1 MNDPWID
8 TYASSTSMSE
18 RLFERAQQVLP
29 AGVSYS
35 IRDFPPHPF
44 YVDRAEGCHLYDVDG
59 NAYTDYW
66 SGHGALLLGHR
77 PTPVI
82 EAVARQLERGTHFG
96 FSHPL
101 EIEMA
106 ELVRSMMPGAEMIR
120 YTNSGTEANMYA
132 VGLARAHTGREKIAK
147 ADGGWHGGYDA
158 LNKAVHPP
166 FTTPEAAGISAGA
179 VDDTRTFTFND
190 LDSVWDVIKG
200 KDVACVVIEPMMG
213 AAGFI
218 PAESEFLA
226 GLKTIC
232 RETGTLL
239 IFDEVVTGFR
249 LGPGGAQ
256 ELLGVRPD
264 ITVIGKIMGGGF
276 PVGALCGRR
285 EVFERFDHRRFP
297 HRQDRAAHGGTFSA
311 NPVSMAAG
319 MATLAALQDGA
330 VYAHV
335 DRLGEQA
342 RAGLEAIFGKSGI
355 DAAITG
361 LKSTFSVH
369 FQKETPRNARD
380 TARND
385 VALARRYYD
394 FLLSRRIVYLTPSMP
409 HMFLNAAHRAEDVA
423 LFLSGTEDFAKAV
436 AV

>member
-1 MNDPWID
+1 MKDLWSD
-8 TYASSTSMSE
+8 TYAAGTPTSK

-29 AGVSYS
+29 AGVSYA
-35 IRDFPPHPF
+35 IRDIPPHPF
-44 YVDRAEGCHLYDVDG
+44 YVDRAEGCRLYDVDG

-66 SGHGALLLGHR
+66 SGHGALLLGHC
-77 PTPVI
+77 PKQVV

-96 FSHPL
+96 FCHPL
-101 EIEMA
+101 EIELA

-132 VGLARAHTGREKIAK
+132 VGLARAHTGRTKIAK
-147 ADGGWHGGYDA
+147 AEGGWHGGYDA
-158 LNKAVHPP
+158 LNKAVRAP
-166 FTTPEAAGISAGA
+166 FTVPEAAGISARA
-179 VDDTRTFTFND
+179 LDETLTYTFND

-218 PAESEFLA
+218 PVEPAFLA

-232 RETGTLL
+232 GETGTLL

-256 ELLGVRPD
+256 ELFGVRPD
-264 ITVIGKIMGGGF
+264 ISVIGKIMGGGF

-285 EVFERFDHRRFP
+285 DVFERLDHRRFP
-297 HRQDRAAHGGTFSA
+297 RPQDRAAHGGTFSA

-319 MATLAALQDGA
+319 IATLTALRDGE
-330 VYAHV
+330 VYAHL

-342 RAGLEAIFGKSGI
+342 RAGLEAIFSRTGI

-361 LKSTFSVH
+361 LRSTFTIH
-369 FQKETPRNARD
+369 FQKRTPRNARD
-380 TARND
+380 MAQND

-394 FLLSRRIVYLTPSMP
+394 FLLSRRIVYLTPTVA
-409 HMFLNAAHRAEDVA
+409 HMFLNAAHSTEDVA
-423 LFLSGTEDFAKAV
+423 RFLSDTEDFARAV
-436 AV
+436 AA